1 MRGWSRPKGSVRLR
15 GLPDLHCLEAGQPPG
30 FLRDCPE
37 GGGVVWSPAP
47 YRLRYP
53 RFGIRPGALRC
64 TDRESCS
71 GSEGAPED
79 EATLLPVASETE
91 SALLCGQG
99 HEICAILWTKV
110 VKLSS
115 AAARDGDSQC
125 SVGAEHRPGQAD
137 LKHLCSTAQFRG
149 GLLYE
154 RGQGS
159 SSDRSDREALEP

>member
-1 MRGWSRPKGSVRLR
+1 VAALKV
-15 GLPDLHCLEAGQPPG
+15 
-30 FLRDCPE
+30 FPE
-37 GGGVVWSPAP
+37 N
-47 YRLRYP
+47 
-53 RFGIRPGALRC
+53 
-64 TDRESCS
+64 
-71 GSEGAPED
+71 
-79 EATLLPVASETE
+79 EATMLPVASETE

-110 VKLSS
+110 MKLSS

-125 SVGAEHRPGQAD
+125 SVGAEHRLGQAD